1 MEQEASVLMT
11 QAAKRRSMV
20 ERARGFQKAE
30 SSEERAKRISSM
42 KQRMPCNACRAH
54 GKTVFGHWHSDKECP
69 YFDET
74 KKKKD
79 KSAFITENGDAAEDH
94 AAFVVG
100 QASSEEEGDQDDDAF
115 LVHGTGL
122 GQTCLREESINLGLS
137 DTCCAKT
144 VAGREWVR
152 NHVEKLKEHG
162 LPFKYLSEREPF
174 RIGGGPKV
182 FSSMALVF
190 PLCIPGCRVPVM
202 LRTSIVDQ
210 DVPLLI
216 SRGALQAMGMI
227 MNLVDSSVRFEKLD
241 CSTGLV
247 TTSTGHVGFHIM
259 SNDAQAWRNGVDW
272 AMAEIKKEAEIFFA
286 DESGGQARLRTGAA
300 SDRAAPKKKQ
310 EFIDR
315 ILESPK
321 INLGASDLQAMSL
334 DRIKEIYR
342 TLKPKKEAG
351 PLPVGWKRGAVETLR
366 NFYIEKVATYYLRDK
381 NERWKEWTKSRFTL
395 EIEMYEADVVEELA
409 LTGTTA
415 AKMTTGASASDNP
428 GPLAPTCPTCGV
440 EMLERTN
447 RVTAGGA
454 RGGVPDNGGYPRS
467 PDPSVVDSQASW
479 QQVSERM
486 ATSSDGHAD
495 QKYNVN
501 LTEAEMKALTERPR
515 SLVHMKR
522 GVAKRLM
529 GNAYSILLTLSAEQ
543 PRLVVF
549 DCPKI
554 PTGGDTKDVTMGA
567 DGSDQDEEE
576 GRLGED
582 GVTFNV
588 PPGRFVFVV
597 DIRGGVMITKG
608 GLSSCRIMRPRF
620 VLRNEFG
627 AWKQLERAVRWESLD
642 DPKASIFDGAKARLC
657 VQGQFDP
664 DCASGEVKVDAPT
677 IQKVTFMFPF
687 GEWSNVAREKKVRYC
702 GKEVC
707 VEKRNGKQCI
717 VLKQKDFVLGKLDS
731 IPLSA
736 DRKRQPD
743 SAATGL
749 ERTDFRSTIGSLQW
763 LSTQSRPDISFE
775 VNQLQKRIPDL
786 KVFDLLRANALVRE
800 VKNSDSVELV
810 FENLGRGCEVVVS
823 CVNLMTENGKK

>member
-1 MEQEASVLMT
+1 MAEAMEQEASVLMT

-300 SDRAAPKKKQ
+300 SDRVPSCNAITEPRNYMKHCR
-310 EFIDR
+310 DV
-315 ILESPK
+315 LEQCHLDQLEQDSESSCPS
-321 INLGASDLQAMSL
+321 NRHGAEQGSA
-334 DRIKEIYR
+334 KE
-342 TLKPKKEAG
+342 EAG
-351 PLPVGWKRGAVETLR
+351 VHR
-366 NFYIEKVATYYLRDK
+366 
-381 NERWKEWTKSRFTL
+381 
-395 EIEMYEADVVEELA
+395 
-409 LTGTTA
+409 
-415 AKMTTGASASDNP
+415 
-428 GPLAPTCPTCGV
+428 
-440 EMLERTN
+440 
-447 RVTAGGA
+447 
-454 RGGVPDNGGYPRS
+454 
-467 PDPSVVDSQASW
+467 PDPRIPEDQPWSQRLASNVPG
-479 QQVSERM
+479 QDQGDLSNFEAQER
-486 ATSSDGHAD
+486 SW
-495 QKYNVN
+495 
-501 LTEAEMKALTERPR
+501 
-515 SLVHMKR
+515 
-522 GVAKRLM
+522 
-529 GNAYSILLTLSAEQ
+529 TLAG
-543 PRLVVF
+543 RV
-549 DCPKI
+549 
-554 PTGGDTKDVTMGA
+554 
-567 DGSDQDEEE
+567 EE
-576 GRLGED
+576 GRRGDASQLLHREGCHLLSSGQERALEGVDQEPFHPGDRDVRGGRRGRAGPNRDNGSQDDHRGERLGQSWPTGADMPDLRRRDVGENEPRD
-582 GVTFNV
+582 G
-588 PPGRFVFVV
+588 GRFWGCHLF
-597 DIRGGVMITKG
+597 
-608 GLSSCRIMRPRF
+608 
-620 VLRNEFG
+620 
-627 AWKQLERAVRWESLD
+627 
-642 DPKASIFDGAKARLC
+642 
-657 VQGQFDP
+657 
-664 DCASGEVKVDAPT
+664 PT
-677 IQKVTFMFPF
+677 CKKIFPF
-687 GEWSNVAREKKVRYC
+687 QIDGKPAAVVMAALEKQREAEKIRPKVPEEESPTTVA
-702 GKEVC
+702 
-707 VEKRNGKQCI
+707 
-717 VLKQKDFVLGKLDS
+717 
-731 IPLSA
+731 IP
-736 DRKRQPD
+736 
-743 SAATGL
+743 GL
-749 ERTDFRSTIGSLQW
+749 PIH
-763 LSTQSRPDISFE
+763 P
-775 VNQLQKRIPDL
+775 
-786 KVFDLLRANALVRE
+786 
-800 VKNSDSVELV
+800 
-810 FENLGRGCEVVVS
+810 
-823 CVNLMTENGKK
+823 